1 MKTRSLSQVTM
12 CVLLLGLCL
21 IGCSLKPASLR
32 TASTPEQAKALLSEA
47 VSFYKAN
54 GRDKAFAEINNRRG
68 KFVQGDLYIFV
79 YASNGVI
86 AAHGG
91 DVTQVGTDISK
102 RRDDKGKLFGREIMR
117 VGEAGGS
124 VDYVWQNPATGKVQP
139 KTSFIIP
146 FDGYRFGCGVYK

>member
-1 MKTRSLSQVTM
+1 MTM
-12 CVLLLGLCL
+12 YVLLMGICL
-21 IGCSLKPASLR
+21 IGCTLKPASLR
-32 TASTPEQAKALLSEA
+32 TASTPEQAKALLGDA

-54 GRDKAFAEINNRRG
+54 GKDKAFAEINNPHG
-68 KFVQGDLYIFV
+68 KFAQGDLYIFV

-86 AAHGG
+86 AAHGA
-91 DVTQVGTDISK
+91 DASQVGTDISN
-102 RRDDKGKLFGREIMR
+102 RRDENGKLFGREIMR

-124 VDYVWQNPATGKVQP
+124 VDYVWLNPATGKVQP